1 MKHIKHLFFL
11 SLVCSIVLF
20 IACDEETGLGGDYD
34 EEIAHLKQDNADNT
48 NAITSIKQPNRF
60 THKCHYYFI

>member
-34 EEIAHLKQDNADNT
+34 EEISDLKNEIDQLAATRSRIGQTD
-48 NAITSIKQPNRF
+48 I
-60 THKCHYYFI
+60 

>member
-34 EEIAHLKQDNADNT
+34 EEISDLKNEIEELRT
-48 NAITSIKQPNRF
+48 
-60 THKCHYYFI
+60 

>member
-34 EEIAHLKQDNADNT
+34 EENEKQEHEVCHRTRSCIHT
-48 NAITSIKQPNRF
+48 N
-60 THKCHYYFI
+60 FIPSR